1 MNWLKN
7 LLQEAGLG
15 HLSWLKLL
23 GFAIGVDTLLGLLI
37 SRVSGIYALGFAT
50 SFLALAMALE
60 GLVLVAKAR
69 HQALVDSLP
78 EICENISAAI
88 SSGSTLDSALQDL
101 TRVGPKSLRRSL
113 ALMGQLLERGVPTTT
128 ALRWL
133 KVELGDSNSDQL
145 VELLVSTANNG
156 GFGLSANLQRLSQQ
170 MRQEAAL
177 AAEIAAKQGWVL
189 GTAKLALA
197 TPWAVVWLLSRQQS
211 NALAYNSQAGVVLLA
226 CGLVIC
232 LIAYLLIA
240 AFGALPKRRRVFAL

>member
-1 MNWLKN
+1 MKGLKY

-15 HLSWLKLL
+15 HLSWIKVL
-23 GFAIGVDTLLGLLI
+23 GFAVGADILLGLLI
-37 SRVSGIYALGFAT
+37 SQASGIYALGIAA
-50 SFLALAMALE
+50 SFLALAMATE

-69 HQALVDSLP
+69 HQALVDALP
-78 EICENISAAI
+78 EVCENLAAAI

-113 ALMGQLLERGVPTTT
+113 DVMRQLLERGVPTTT

-133 KVELGDSNSDQL
+133 KVELGDANSDQL
-145 VELLVSTANNG
+145 VELLTSAATNG
-156 GFGLSANLQRLSQQ
+156 GFGLSANLQRLGQQ

-211 NALAYNSQAGVVLLA
+211 NALAYNSQTGVVLLA
-226 CGLVIC
+226 FGLVIC

-240 AFGALPKRRRVFAL
+240 AFGALPRRRRVFAS